1 MLFRYEAQSAPVLAN
16 DVGLSQVVDRLC
28 ALDDPHWHPP
38 LRLQPAVA
46 EESRSA
52 VNQRPAMGT
61 INWSLGENL
70 TQECQ
75 QSGFDIVGRRPPNLA
90 LVCGQLWQCLQRF
103 LAATSTLLFEELR
116 GAIWCNSQERVWW
129 LPSFRP
135 RNFDAS
141 PRDSPTPL
149 AGAFLGVDPNM
160 MVQWAGI
167 K

>member
-52 VNQRPAMGT
+52 VNQWPAMGT

-116 GAIWCNSQERVWW
+116 DAIWCNSQKRVWW
-129 LPSFRP
+129 LPSAATKLWCFSEGLTYATRWSIFRCGSEY
-135 RNFDAS
+135 DGS
-141 PRDSPTPL
+141 MSWD
-149 AGAFLGVDPNM
+149 
-160 MVQWAGI
+160 
-167 K
+167 